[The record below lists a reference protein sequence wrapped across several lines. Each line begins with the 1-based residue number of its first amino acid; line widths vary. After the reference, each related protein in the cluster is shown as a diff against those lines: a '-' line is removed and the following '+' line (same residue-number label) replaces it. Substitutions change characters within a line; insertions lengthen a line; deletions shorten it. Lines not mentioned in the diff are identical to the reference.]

1 MSETTT
7 LVVGGSGL
15 AGGYTALHL
24 AACGH
29 RVSIMS
35 RHAPTQIPGL
45 RDLPHIQ
52 CDYVEDAIKGRIA
65 ELVSGFQNLIFCAGN
80 DIKQFPVDVSVSP
93 EAFFDRC
100 NTQAIPRFFEQAQ
113 SAGVVRAVYLGTF
126 YPQVAPQQIARDP
139 YVKSRHAAD
148 EAVRELSGPSFKVC
162 SINPPFLLGHV
173 PGLSVPYLNRLARYA
188 RGELPA
194 LPVFAPQGGSNHIT
208 LLSIAEAL
216 EGGLSRGESGKA
228 YLVGDAN
235 LSWKDYLEAWFH
247 RAGNAQELAIRDDDH
262 PIFPHRIM
270 YAGQGVTVSYEPPE
284 EETAL
289 LGYRRGRI
297 LEEITQ
303 ALRVYR

>member
-15 AGGYTALHL
+15 AGGYTALYL
-24 AACGH
+24 AARGN

-35 RHAPTQIPGL
+35 RNAPTQIPGL
-45 RDLPHIQ
+45 CDLPHIQ
-52 CDYVEDAIKGRIA
+52 CDYVEDAIQGRIT
-65 ELVSGFQNLIFCAGN
+65 ERVSGFNSLVFCAGN
-80 DIKQFPVDVSVSP
+80 DIKQFPVDGSVSP

-100 NTQAIPRFFEQAQ
+100 NTQAIPKFFEQAK
-113 SAGVVRAVYLGTF
+113 SAGVVRAAYLGTF
-126 YPQVAPQQIARDP
+126 YPQVAAQQIERDP

-173 PGLSVPYLNRLARYA
+173 PGLAVPYLHRLARYA
-188 RGELPA
+188 RGELPE
-194 LPVFAPQGGSNHIT
+194 LPVFAPKGGSNHMT
-208 LLSIAEAL
+208 LLSTAEAL

-235 LSWKDYLEAWFH
+235 LSWKDYLQAWFH
-247 RAGNAQELAIRDDDH
+247 RAGNAQVLEVKDDDH
-262 PIFPHRIM
+262 PIFPHSIM
-270 YAGQGVTVSYEPPE
+270 YAGEGATVSYEPPG

-289 LGYRRGRI
+289 LGYGRGRV
-297 LEEITQ
+297 LDEITE